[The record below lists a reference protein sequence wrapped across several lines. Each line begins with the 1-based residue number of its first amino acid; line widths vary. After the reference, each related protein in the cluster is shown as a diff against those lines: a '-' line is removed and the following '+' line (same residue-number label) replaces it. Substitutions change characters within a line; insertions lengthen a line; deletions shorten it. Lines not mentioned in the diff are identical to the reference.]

1 MLLEAATSEAAKSS
15 SSLSVV
21 SLSPFLHFHSF
32 SAPSLFLKDQYDSH
46 TYTEPFK
53 VVLLGGLFFLNS
65 STLSL
70 LTTSIHCRSSHTKFT
85 SSSKL
90 PPPSP
95 SSSPLDAMPANVRI
109 TPHVTSHT
117 PQCNALWLRCTYWTI
132 VVAMIFFPLHITVMH
147 YNVYYCTLVRP
158 EEHLVKALLNIIT
171 STL

>member
-1 MLLEAATSEAAKSS
+1 MNHHWWQMITLMDWSTYLVLDLRKTQVLLEAATQEAAKSS

-70 LTTSIHCRSSHTKFT
+70 LTTSIHCRSSPTQFT
-85 SSSKL
+85 SSSQL
-90 PPPSP
+90 PSPDHPSP

-117 PQCNALWLRCTYWTI
+117 PQCNALWLRQ
-132 VVAMIFFPLHITVMH
+132 
-147 YNVYYCTLVRP
+147 R
-158 EEHLVKALLNIIT
+158 NI
-171 STL
+171 LWRLF

>member
-1 MLLEAATSEAAKSS
+1 MITLMDWSTYLVLDLRKMQVLLEAATSEAAKSS

-32 SAPSLFLKDQYDSH
+32 SAPSLNDQYNSH

-117 PQCNALWLRCTYWTI
+117 PQCNALWLRQ
-132 VVAMIFFPLHITVMH
+132 
-147 YNVYYCTLVRP
+147 R
-158 EEHLVKALLNIIT
+158 NI
-171 STL
+171 LWRLF

>member
-1 MLLEAATSEAAKSS
+1 MQVLLEAATSEAAKSS

-32 SAPSLFLKDQYDSH
+32 SAPSLFLKDQFDSH

-70 LTTSIHCRSSHTKFT
+70 LTTSIHCRSSPTKFT
-85 SSSKL
+85 SSSQL
-90 PPPSP
+90 PSPDHPSP

-117 PQCNALWLRCTYWTI
+117 PQCNALWLRQ
-132 VVAMIFFPLHITVMH
+132 
-147 YNVYYCTLVRP
+147 R
-158 EEHLVKALLNIIT
+158 NI
-171 STL
+171 L